1 MVNPEFEIRPSVLV
15 GDTADV
21 SLQRTLT
28 VLRNEGL
35 NPTVTVE
42 YFPTTSGVFCGVK
55 EIKLL
60 LAKILPEVGVEVWA
74 IDEGEKM
81 DKDEVVIRIKAPYSS
96 FGLYDTA
103 ICGTLSSSSS
113 WSTAANE
120 CVEAANGIPVICT
133 GSRYVHPLVSA
144 ILDYSSI
151 IGGCLASS
159 TILGSR
165 LSGLT
170 PSGDMPHSLPLL
182 FGDTLKAVQAF
193 DKHIPVDVP
202 RIALVDTFKDE
213 PEESIAVATLL
224 RERLRGVRLDT
235 PFERGGVTPALVHE
249 TRIRLDQAG
258 FKHVEIFV
266 SGGMNPSKIADFVNN
281 DSPINTFTVG
291 SYIANF
297 SNLNFSSEIHEI
309 DGRAVAKRG
318 KLPGIKNNPK
328 LGQIM

>member
-15 GDTADV
+15 GDTADI

-35 NPTVTVE
+35 NPTVAVE
-42 YFPTTSGVFCGVK
+42 YFSNNNGVFSGIK
-55 EIKLL
+55 EVKLL

-81 DKDEVVIRIKAPYSS
+81 EKGETILRIKAPYSS

-103 ICGTLSSSSS
+103 ICGTLSSSSN
-113 WSTAANE
+113 WATAASN
-120 CVEAANGIPVICT
+120 CVEVAKGIPIICT
-133 GSRYVHPLVSA
+133 GSKYVHPLVSSG
-144 ILDYSSI
+144 LDYSSI
-151 IGGCLASS
+151 VGGCLASS

-182 FGDTLKAVQAF
+182 FGDTSKAMQAF
-193 DKHIPVDVP
+193 DKHIPVDIP
-202 RIALVDTFKDE
+202 RIALIDTFKDE
-213 PEESIAVATLL
+213 TEESIAVATLL

-235 PFERGGVTPALVHE
+235 PSERGGVTPQLVKE
-249 TRIRLDQAG
+249 TRLRLDHAG

-266 SGGMNPSKIADFVNN
+266 SGGINPDRIVEFVDN
-281 DSPINTFTVG
+281 DAPVNTFTVG
-291 SYIANF
+291 SYIANYTDI
-297 SNLNFSSEIHEI
+297 NFHSEIHEI
-309 DGRAVAKRG
+309 DGRPVAKRG
-318 KLPGIKNNPK
+318 KLPGINENPK

>member
-1 MVNPEFEIRPSVLV
+1 MVNPEFDIRPSVLV

-42 YFPTTSGVFCGVK
+42 FFPSHPGIFCGIK
-55 EIKLL
+55 EVKLL

-81 DKDEVVIRIKAPYSS
+81 EKEDVAIRIKAPYSS

-103 ICGTLSSSSS
+103 ICGTLSSSSN
-113 WSTAANE
+113 WATAASL

-133 GSRYVHPLVSA
+133 GAKYVHPIISS
-144 ILDYSSI
+144 ILDYASI
-151 IGGCLASS
+151 VGGCLASS

-182 FGDTLKAVQAF
+182 FGDTLKAMQAF

-213 PEESIAVATLL
+213 AEESIAVATLL

-235 PFERGGVTPALVHE
+235 PISRGGVTSSLVHE
-249 TRIRLDQAG
+249 VRSRLDQSG

-266 SGGMNPSKIADFVNN
+266 SGGLNPSRIIDFVQTN
-281 DSPINTFTVG
+281 SAVNTFSVG

-297 SNLNFSSEIHEI
+297 SNINFSSEIHEI
-309 DGRAVAKRG
+309 DGRPISKRG
-318 KLPGIKNNPK
+318 TLPGIKINPK

>member
-1 MVNPEFEIRPSVLV
+1 MVSPEFEIRPSVLV

-133 GSRYVHPLVSA
+133 GSRYV
-144 ILDYSSI
+144 
-151 IGGCLASS
+151 
-159 TILGSR
+159 
-165 LSGLT
+165 LSLI
-170 PSGDMPHSLPLL
+170 
-182 FGDTLKAVQAF
+182 
-193 DKHIPVDVP
+193 HI
-202 RIALVDTFKDE
+202 
-213 PEESIAVATLL
+213 
-224 RERLRGVRLDT
+224 
-235 PFERGGVTPALVHE
+235 
-249 TRIRLDQAG
+249 
-258 FKHVEIFV
+258 
-266 SGGMNPSKIADFVNN
+266 
-281 DSPINTFTVG
+281 
-291 SYIANF
+291 
-297 SNLNFSSEIHEI
+297 
-309 DGRAVAKRG
+309 
-318 KLPGIKNNPK
+318 
-328 LGQIM
+328 

>member
-1 MVNPEFEIRPSVLV
+1 MAKTKESSNLLV
-15 GDTADV
+15 VFFAIF
-21 SLQRTLT
+21 SNLFIITL
-28 VLRNEGL
+28 LIIPL
-35 NPTVTVE
+35 NIKKIKNIPTPINISKIST
-42 YFPTTSGVFCGVK
+42 PRIPLSQTDK
-55 EIKLL
+55 NNDLKLL

-133 GSRYVHPLVSA
+133 GSRYVHPLVSS

-193 DKHIPVDVP
+193 DKHI
-202 RIALVDTFKDE
+202 
-213 PEESIAVATLL
+213 LL
-224 RERLRGVRLDT
+224 HL
-235 PFERGGVTPALVHE
+235 
-249 TRIRLDQAG
+249 
-258 FKHVEIFV
+258 
-266 SGGMNPSKIADFVNN
+266 
-281 DSPINTFTVG
+281 
-291 SYIANF
+291 
-297 SNLNFSSEIHEI
+297 
-309 DGRAVAKRG
+309 
-318 KLPGIKNNPK
+318 
-328 LGQIM
+328 